1 MIMKHAIVR
10 PPSKSFRKCISSHP
24 LHHKLDLNLA
34 LEQHEKY
41 CDTLSELGLDVIG
54 LPPEDD
60 YPDSCFVEDTA
71 ILHGSKAAIARP
83 AKASRQG
90 EETSIEEVL
99 KDYKAI
105 RRIEAPGTIEGGDV
119 IHIDESLIS
128 GLTQRT
134 NKVGIKQTSSWL
146 GAKIDVIEDSSIVH
160 LKSYVTFVGND
171 TIVTTRHFVEHP
183 VLSDYSKIIIP
194 EHEAYAANTLS
205 CNGSVLAS
213 ARHVDSIQLLKDAG
227 FDVIP
232 HDVSEFEKCEGAL
245 TCLSII
251 F

>member
-1 MIMKHAIVR
+1 MMKRAIVR
-10 PPSKSFRKCISSHP
+10 PPSKRYRKCISSHP
-24 LHHKLDLNLA
+24 LLYELDFNLA
-34 LEQHEKY
+34 LTQHEKY
-41 CDTLSELGLDVIG
+41 CNTLSELGLDVIK
-54 LPPEDD
+54 LSPEDD
-60 YPDSCFVEDTA
+60 YPDSCFVEDTV
-71 ILHGSKAAIARP
+71 ILHDDKAAIARP
-83 AKASRQG
+83 AKESRQG

-99 KDYKAI
+99 RDYKQT

-119 IHIDESLIS
+119 IHLDDSLIS

-134 NKVGIKQTSSWL
+134 NIDGVDQTASWL
-146 GAKIDVIEDSSIVH
+146 GVKIDVIKDPSIIH
-160 LKSYVTFVGND
+160 LKSYVTYVGVD
-171 TIVTTRHFVEHP
+171 TFVTTRHFVEHP
-183 VLSDYSKIIIP
+183 LLTNYSKIIIP
-194 EHEAYAANTLS
+194 EHEAYAANTLT
-205 CNGSVLAS
+205 CNGSVLVS